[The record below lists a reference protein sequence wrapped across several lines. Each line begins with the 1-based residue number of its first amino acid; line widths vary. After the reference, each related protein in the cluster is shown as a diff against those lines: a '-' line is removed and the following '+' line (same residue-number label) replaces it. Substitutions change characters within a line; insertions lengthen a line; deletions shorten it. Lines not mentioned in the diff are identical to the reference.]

1 MNCKP
6 KGYKVLVTDIEKAS
20 NIMIEDS
27 KNRRINY
34 FEKRTKSFF
43 NNLIKVLLNETNEE
57 TIDRVY
63 KFDTTRDFR
72 MQDWVVKHYS
82 RIGWGRMQLS
92 AIKVTQED
100 FVWLD
105 AEDSSLV
112 SSWLETKITPIN
124 NILFANVDV
133 LSKDTY

>member
-6 KGYKVLVTDIEKAS
+6 KGYKVLVTDIEKAA

-34 FEKRTKSFF
+34 FEKRTNSFL
-43 NNLIKVLLNETNEE
+43 NKLIKNLFNETNEQ
-57 TIDRVY
+57 TIERIY
-63 KFDTTRDFR
+63 KKDTSTDFKIE
-72 MQDWVVKHYS
+72 DWVVKHYS
-82 RIGWGRMQLS
+82 RIDWGRLQLS
-92 AIKVTQED
+92 AIKVVQED

-112 SSWLETKITPIN
+112 SLWLNQKITPIN